1 MLRKQ
6 ALTRIAETARPRL
19 SKNSAALAGFAR
31 SLSSS
36 QATSANASPSPN
48 DVFASGT
55 NAYYAEEMYR
65 RWRADSSSVHAS
77 WDAYFAGLE
86 NGLPS
91 SQAFQPPP
99 GLIDVPT
106 AADGAPA
113 LHVGAGGKELT
124 DHLKVR
130 ILAPW
135 APLSNVFAPT

>member
-1 MLRKQ
+1 VG
-6 ALTRIAETARPRL
+6 TVRPQL
-19 SKNSAALAGFAR
+19 SAALAISAR

-36 QATSANASPSPN
+36 QAAGASPSPSPN

-65 RWRADSSSVHAS
+65 RWRTDSTSVHAS
-77 WDAYFAGLE
+77 WDAYFSGLE
-86 NGLPS
+86 RGLPS
-91 SQAFQPPP
+91 SQAFEPPP

-113 LHVGAGGKELT
+113 LHVGSGGKELT

-130 ILAPW
+130 ILSHW
-135 APLSNVFAPT
+135 VPLSSMLAPTS